1 MKPVAGVY
9 LIGGITLISEIV
21 LPELPLIQ
29 QQSATPH
36 LVHVRLGTVA
46 DCLPGAVELDPD
58 CFATPTQYLLNIRG
72 IARYLVTA
80 GHEIVIDPDDAAPAL
95 DVRGYLLG
103 SIFVVLCQQRGLLPL
118 HASAVASK
126 SGVVAFLANSGQGKS
141 TLAAHLAQ
149 RGFRVLADD
158 VCLID
163 ATQPGS
169 AMVIPTAPWLKLWR
183 NSLENLGRQADGLDR
198 IFTEDDKYRLPL
210 VPVLTPEPILG
221 LVFLEGNDIS
231 SAITQIEE
239 VPRVQAIPLLMNLTH
254 HSYLLEVTGQ
264 QEENFRRCGRV
275 LSQAR
280 AYRLFRPWGLMHLES
295 TVDALENLLLEV

>member
-1 MKPVAGVY
+1 MRPVAGVY
-9 LIGGITLISEIV
+9 LIGGITLISEIA
-21 LPELPLIQ
+21 LPELLLIQ

-36 LVHVRLGTVA
+36 PVRVRLGTVA
-46 DCLPGAVELDPD
+46 NRLPGAVELDPD

-231 SAITQIEE
+231 SATTQIEE
-239 VPRVQAIPLLMNLTH
+239 VPRVQAIPSLMNLTH
-254 HSYLLEVTGQ
+254 HSYLLEATGQ

>member
-9 LIGGITLISEIV
+9 LIGGITLVSEIA

-36 LVHVRLGTVA
+36 PVQVRLGAVA
-46 DCLPGAVELDPD
+46 NHLPGAVELDPD
-58 CFATPTQYLLNIRG
+58 CFATRTQYLLNIQG
-72 IARYLVTA
+72 VARYLVTA
-80 GHEIVIDPDDAAPAL
+80 GREIVVDPAAAAPAL

-118 HASAVASK
+118 HASAIAGK
-126 SGVVAFLANSGQGKS
+126 SGVVAFLGNSGQGKS

-163 ATQPGS
+163 AAQAGA

-183 NSLENLGRQADGLDR
+183 NSLESLGREVEGLDR
-198 IFTEDDKYRLPL
+198 VFSEDDKYRMPL
-210 VPVLTPEPILG
+210 APILTSEPISK
-221 LVFLEGNDIS
+221 LVFLEANDIS
-231 SAITQIEE
+231 SVTTQIEE

-254 HSYLLEVTGQ
+254 HSYLLEPTGQ
-264 QEENFRRCGRV
+264 QEQNFLRCGRV

-280 AYRLFRPWGLMHLES
+280 AYRLLRPWGLMHLES
-295 TVDALENLLLEV
+295 TVDALENLLLEQ

>member
-1 MKPVAGVY
+1 MNPVAGVY
-9 LIGGITLISEIV
+9 LIGGITLISEIA

-36 LVHVRLGTVA
+36 PVQVRLGAVA
-46 DCLPGAVELDPD
+46 NHLPGAVELDPD
-58 CFATPTQYLLNIRG
+58 CFATPAQYLLNIPG

-80 GHEIVIDPDDAAPAL
+80 GCEIVVDPDDSAPAL

-118 HASAVASK
+118 HASAVAGK

-141 TLAAHLAQ
+141 TIAAHLAR

-169 AMVIPTAPWLKLWR
+169 SMVIPTAPWLKLWR
-183 NSLENLGRQADGLDR
+183 TSLENLGTKAEGLDR
-198 IFTEDDKYRLPL
+198 VFTDDDKYRLPL
-210 VPVLTPEPILG
+210 VPVLTPEPILR
-221 LVFLEGNDIS
+221 LVFLEGNAIP
-231 SAITQIEE
+231 SASIKIEE

-254 HSYLLEVTGQ
+254 HSYLLDATSQ
-264 QEENFRRCGRV
+264 QEENFLRCGRV

-280 AYRLFRPWGLMHLES
+280 AYRLIRPWGLMHLES
-295 TVDALENLLLEV
+295 TVDVLENLLLDD

>member
-9 LIGGITLISEIV
+9 LIGGITLISEIP

-29 QQSATPH
+29 HQSATPH
-36 LVHVRLGTVA
+36 PVHVRLGAVPNQ
-46 DCLPGAVELDPD
+46 LPGAVELDPY
-58 CFATPTQYLLNIRG
+58 CFATPTQYLLNIQG
-72 IARYLVTA
+72 IARYLVNE
-80 GHEIVIDPDDAAPAL
+80 GREIVIDPDDSAPAL
-95 DVRGYLLG
+95 DVRAYLLG

-118 HASAVASK
+118 HASAIGGK

-163 ATQPGS
+163 ATQQGS

-183 NSLENLGRQADGLDR
+183 NSLENLGRGAEGLDR
-198 IFTEDDKYRLPL
+198 VFSEDDKYRLPL
-210 VPVLTPEPILG
+210 ASTSTPEPIFKLI
-221 LVFLEGNDIS
+221 FLEGHDVS
-231 SAITQIEE
+231 SVTTEIEE
-239 VPRVQAIPLLMNLTH
+239 VPRVQAVPLLMNLTH
-254 HSYLLEVTGQ
+254 HAYILEATGQ
-264 QEENFRRCGRV
+264 QEENFLRCGRV

-280 AYRLFRPWGLMHLES
+280 AYRLVRPWGLMHLES
-295 TVDALENLLLEV
+295 TIDALENLILQV

>member
-1 MKPVAGVY
+1 MNPVAGVY
-9 LIGGITLISEIV
+9 LIGGITLISEIA

-36 LVHVRLGTVA
+36 PVQVRLGAVA
-46 DCLPGAVELDPD
+46 NHLPGAVELDPD
-58 CFATPTQYLLNIRG
+58 CFATPAQYLLNIPG
-72 IARYLVTA
+72 VARYLVTA
-80 GHEIVIDPDDAAPAL
+80 GCEIVVDPDDAAPAL

-118 HASAVASK
+118 HASAVAGK

-141 TLAAHLAQ
+141 TIAAHLAR

-169 AMVIPTAPWLKLWR
+169 SMVIPTAPWLKLWR
-183 NSLENLGRQADGLDR
+183 TSLENLGRKAEGLDR
-198 IFTEDDKYRLPL
+198 VFTDDDKYRLPL
-210 VPVLTPEPILG
+210 APVLTPEPILR
-221 LVFLEGNDIS
+221 LVFLEGNAIA
-231 SAITQIEE
+231 SASIEIEE

-254 HSYLLEVTGQ
+254 HSYLLDATSQ
-264 QEENFRRCGRV
+264 QEENFLRCGRV

-280 AYRLFRPWGLMHLES
+280 AYRLIRPWGLMHLES
-295 TVDALENLLLEV
+295 TVDVLENLLLDD

>member
-1 MKPVAGVY
+1 MEPVAGVY
-9 LIGGITLISEIV
+9 LIGGITLISEIA
-21 LPELPLIQ
+21 LPELSLIQ

-36 LVHVRLGTVA
+36 PVQVRLGTVA
-46 DCLPGAVELDPD
+46 NQLPGAVELDPD
-58 CFATPTQYLLNIRG
+58 CFATPTQYLLNIQG

-80 GHEIVIDPDDAAPAL
+80 GREIVIDPDDAAPAL

-118 HASAVASK
+118 HASAIASK

-163 ATQPGS
+163 ATRPGS

-183 NSLENLGRQADGLDR
+183 NSLENLGREAEGLDR

-231 SAITQIEE
+231 SGITEIEE
-239 VPRVQAIPLLMNLTH
+239 VPRVQAVPMLMNLTH
-254 HSYLLEVTGQ
+254 HSYLLEATGQ

-280 AYRLFRPWGLMHLES
+280 AYRLIRPWGLMHLES

>member
-1 MKPVAGVY
+1 MRPVAGVY
-9 LIGGITLISEIV
+9 LIGGITLISEIA
-21 LPELPLIQ
+21 LPELLLIQ

-36 LVHVRLGTVA
+36 PVRVRLGTVA
-46 DCLPGAVELDPD
+46 NRLPGAVELDPD

-183 NSLENLGRQADGLDR
+183 SSLENLGRKAEGLER
-198 IFTEDDKYRLPL
+198 VFTDDDKYRLPL
-210 VPVLTPEPILG
+210 APVLTPEPILK
-221 LVFLEGNDIS
+221 LVFLEGHAIA
-231 SAITQIEE
+231 SATVAVEE
-239 VPRVQAIPLLMNLTH
+239 VPRLQAVPLLMNLTH
-254 HSYLLEVTGQ
+254 HSYLLEATGQ
-264 QEENFRRCGRV
+264 QEENFLRCGRV

-280 AYRLFRPWGLMHLES
+280 AYRLIRPWGLMHLES
-295 TVDALENLLLEV
+295 TVDVLENLLLED

>member
-36 LVHVRLGTVA
+36 PVHVRLGTVA

>member
-9 LIGGITLISEIV
+9 LIGGITLISEIA

-36 LVHVRLGTVA
+36 PVRVRLGAVA
-46 DCLPGAVELDPD
+46 DHLPGAVELDPD
-58 CFATPTQYLLNIRG
+58 CFATPTQYLLNIQG
-72 IARYLVTA
+72 VARYLVTA
-80 GHEIVIDPDDAAPAL
+80 GLEIVVDPDDAAPAL

-118 HASAVASK
+118 HASAIAGK

-163 ATQPGS
+163 AAQGGA

-183 NSLENLGRQADGLDR
+183 NSLESLGREVEGLDR
-198 IFTEDDKYRLPL
+198 VFSEDDKYRMPL
-210 VPVLTPEPILG
+210 APILTPEPISK
-221 LVFLEGNDIS
+221 LVFLEANDIS
-231 SAITQIEE
+231 SVTTRIEE

-254 HSYLLEVTGQ
+254 HSYLLEPTGQ
-264 QEENFRRCGRV
+264 QEQNFLRCGRV

-280 AYRLFRPWGLMHLES
+280 AYRLLRPWGLTYLES
-295 TVDALENLLLEV
+295 TVDALENLLLEE

>member
-9 LIGGITLISEIV
+9 LIGGITLISEIA

-36 LVHVRLGTVA
+36 PVRVRLGAVA
-46 DCLPGAVELDPD
+46 DHLPGAVELDPD
-58 CFATPTQYLLNIRG
+58 CFATPTQYLLNIQG
-72 IARYLVTA
+72 VARYLVTA
-80 GHEIVIDPDDAAPAL
+80 GLEIVVDPDDAAPAL

-118 HASAVASK
+118 HASAIAGK

-149 RGFRVLADD
+149 RSFRVLADD

-163 ATQPGS
+163 AAQGGA

-183 NSLENLGRQADGLDR
+183 NSLESLGREVEGLDR
-198 IFTEDDKYRLPL
+198 VFSEDDKYRMPL
-210 VPVLTPEPILG
+210 APILTPEPISK
-221 LVFLEGNDIS
+221 LVFLEANDIS
-231 SAITQIEE
+231 SVTTRIEE

-254 HSYLLEVTGQ
+254 HSYLLEPTGQ
-264 QEENFRRCGRV
+264 QEQNFLRCGRV

-280 AYRLFRPWGLMHLES
+280 AYRLLRPWGLTYLES
-295 TVDALENLLLEV
+295 TVDALENLLLEE